1 MGWILISEWGIY
13 LTNFVHKT
21 VNGLKSLLDEKGAI
35 KLFCSEGDTMECLV
49 TFSPDKATLNEIQN
63 FEAKHQITLPED
75 YQKFITLH
83 NGAKIFEILSD
94 GENIGGG
101 LRLFSL
107 EEIEEELKYEDLF
120 EGINGIPIGY
130 LLEECHLMID
140 KDKINQGDP
149 NYLYIFES
157 GLEYNPL
164 NLNFE
169 IFLDRYIL
177 ANGEPFWDWRY
188 YTAENY
194 YRTR

>member
-1 MGWILISEWGIY
+1 VIF

-21 VNGLKSLLDEKGAI
+21 INGLKRLLDEKGAI
-35 KLFCSEGDTMECLV
+35 KLFCSEGYIIESLV
-49 TFSPDKATLNEIQN
+49 TFSPNKASLNEIQN
-63 FEAKHQITLPED
+63 FQSNHKFTLPED
-75 YQKFITLH
+75 YVKFISQY
-83 NGAKIFEILSD
+83 NGAKIFEILAE

-101 LRLFSL
+101 LHLFSL

-140 KDKINQGDP
+140 KDRVNQGDP
-149 NYLYIFES
+149 NYLFIFES
-157 GLEYNPL
+157 GSEYNPL

-169 IFLDRYIL
+169 IFLDRYIMS
-177 ANGEPFWDWRY
+177 NGDTFWDWQY

>member
-1 MGWILISEWGIY
+1 MY
-13 LTNFVHKT
+13 VTNFVHKT

-35 KLFCSEGDTMECLV
+35 KLFCSEGDIMEFLV
-49 TFSPDKATLNEIQN
+49 TFSQDKATLNDIQS
-63 FEAKHQITLPED
+63 FEAKHQLTLPQD
-75 YQKFITLH
+75 YQKFMTLH

-101 LRLFSL
+101 LQLFSL

-140 KDKINQGDP
+140 KDKVNQGDP